1 VVQEAYRLQR
11 CKGIL
16 DKLPQYSSRGQ
27 IGSLADDLARAYK
40 SSGKGGMLQAVDK
53 NKPKEHRGKAVVYGF
68 LVAVGEADS
77 RAWQFTTE
85 ERDFGKYLSEFARAM
100 LDASG
105 AGYHEALE
113 NMLTASGSGEGLSRQ
128 C

>member
-1 VVQEAYRLQR
+1 
-11 CKGIL
+11 
-16 DKLPQYSSRGQ
+16 
-27 IGSLADDLARAYK
+27 
-40 SSGKGGMLQAVDK
+40 M
-53 NKPKEHRGKAVVYGF
+53 VYGF

-85 ERDFGKYLSEFARAM
+85 ERDFGKYLSDFVKAL

-105 AGYHEALE
+105 DAYHEALE
-113 NMLTASGSGEGLSRQ
+113 NMLTASGSGESLQRR